1 MRYSKSLAFALT
13 VVVLLVV
20 SCRAKTASSQKITVA
35 DLEKVKWIEG
45 TWRGSGDAEK
55 PFFERYRF
63 ENGSTLAVD
72 NFTDETLKTVDDT
85 TRFELKDGRFASTG
99 EKSRWALSQITV
111 DAATFVPIVG
121 AKNTFV
127 WQNNKDGSWKA
138 VMDWPANEA
147 KPAKHVEY
155 TMRKM
160 TKGADGQ

>member
-35 DLEKVKWIEG
+35 DLEKLKWIEG

-72 NFTDETLKTVDDT
+72 NFTDEKLTTIDDT
-85 TRFELKDGRFASTG
+85 TRFELKDGDFTNGGGGDGA
-99 EKSRWALSQITV
+99 RWIATSVDYQSITFEPL
-111 DAATFVPIVG
+111 AK
-121 AKNTFV
+121 AKNSFR
-127 WQNNKDGSWKA
+127 WQRESDDSWTA
-138 VMDWPANEA
+138 IMTWP
-147 KPAKHVEY
+147 P
-155 TMRKM
+155 
-160 TKGADGQ
+160 ADGKPSRQRVYKMERWPKK